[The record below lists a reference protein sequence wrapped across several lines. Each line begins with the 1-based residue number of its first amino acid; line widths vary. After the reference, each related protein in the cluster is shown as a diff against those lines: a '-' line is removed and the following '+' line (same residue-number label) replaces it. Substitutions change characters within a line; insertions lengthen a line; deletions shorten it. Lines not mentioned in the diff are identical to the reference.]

1 MKLSVITICLNSEAV
16 IRKTIESV
24 LNQDYKGE
32 VEYIIIDGG
41 SKDKTVEIANEYSD
55 RFGEKGY
62 EYVVLSEKD
71 EGIYDAMNKGI
82 NKTTGDIVG
91 MINSGDWYEPIA
103 LRTVAETYDENPFD
117 MFYADINLIKVNG
130 KIIVKHSRLDK
141 VVSSRHWNH
150 PTTFITKATYDEL
163 GTYQRLGV
171 HDDFEY
177 FLRIKRAGK
186 KIVIKNVILA
196 NFMLGGSSNSKG
208 IKKGLERIKD
218 RYWAYWNNGYGP
230 LYIFE
235 CIFIEIGKAILS

>member
-32 VEYIIIDGG
+32 VEYLIIDGG
-41 SKDKTVEIANEYSD
+41 SMDKTVDIANEYSD
-55 RFGEKGY
+55 RFREKGY
-62 EYVVLSEKD
+62 EYIISSEQD

-82 NKTTGDIVG
+82 RKTTGDIVG
-91 MINSGDWYEPIA
+91 IINSGDWYEPIA
-103 LRTVAETYDENPFD
+103 LRTVAETYDTDPFD
-117 MFYADINLIKVNG
+117 MFYADINLIRSNG
-130 KIIVKHSRLDK
+130 SIIVKHSRHDR
-141 VVSSRHWNH
+141 VITSRHWNH

-163 GTYQRLGV
+163 GPYLRTGI
-171 HDDFEY
+171 HDDFEF
-177 FLRIKRAGK
+177 FLRIKKAGK

-208 IKKGLERIKD
+208 IKKSIKRIKD
-218 RYWAYWNNGYGP
+218 RYRAYRSNGYSP

-235 CIFIEIGKAILS
+235 CIIIEFAKGLLG